1 MAYLFKIDLERVHMN
16 NLSKILEGY
25 KKAVE
30 DNIWELMS
38 FVAKNRRNLD
48 FKECKRRCE
57 ILARSIDEY
66 LNTVERAK
74 ELVAKRLGREGRC
87 QTKRSG

>member
-1 MAYLFKIDLERVHMN
+1 MDKVRE
-16 NLSKILEGY
+16 ILEGY
-25 KKAVE
+25 KEAVE
-30 DNIWELMS
+30 DNIWELVS
-38 FVAKNRRNLD
+38 FVARNRKNLD
-48 FKECKRRCE
+48 LKECERRFE

-87 QTKRSG
+87 QT